1 MTTKITTLIE
11 NSQGEH
17 LSLRSEHGLSFYIE
31 RGSTHIIFDMGQDG
45 AFLGNAAKLGID
57 PAEADFAAIS
67 HGHYDHGGG
76 AKALIHAGFKGTL
89 LTGKGVF
96 DKKYATDGISMEY
109 LGLDIDEKFLG
120 ETGIPHR
127 IALGGLEKITDGVFM
142 LSAFPR
148 IHAEEI
154 ANPRFLVERNS
165 TLSIDDFS
173 DEIVLAVDSAK
184 GFILL
189 LGCSHPGV
197 MNIIDAARTTLPGPI
212 YAIIGGTHLVEA
224 SPERLDIAVKFIKG
238 LGIEVIGV
246 SHCTG
251 ARGVTELA
259 KIGKKFFRNTTGHS
273 LFVEGS
279 HS

>member
-1 MTTKITTLIE
+1 MNTKITTLIE
-11 NSQGEH
+11 NSPGEH
-17 LSLRSEHGLSFYIE
+17 LSLQSEHGLSFYIE
-31 RGSTHIIFDMGQDG
+31 RGSTRIIFDMGQGG
-45 AFLGNAAKLGID
+45 AFLENAAKLGID
-57 PAEADFAAIS
+57 PSNADFAAIS

-76 AKALIHAGFKGTL
+76 LRALVAAGFKGIL

-96 DKKYATDGISMEY
+96 NKKYATDGISLEY
-109 LGLDIDEKFLG
+109 LGLDTDEKFLG

-127 IALGGLEKITDGVFM
+127 IARGGLEKIADGVFM
-142 LSAFPR
+142 LSVFPR

-154 ANPRFLVERNS
+154 ANPRFLVEKNS

-184 GFILL
+184 GFILI

-197 MNIIDAARTTLPGPI
+197 MNIIDAARAALPGPI

-224 SPERLDIAVKFIKG
+224 SPERLNTAVGFIQS
-238 LGIEVIGV
+238 LGIEIIGV

-259 KIGKKFFRNTTGHS
+259 KIGKRFFRNTTGHS